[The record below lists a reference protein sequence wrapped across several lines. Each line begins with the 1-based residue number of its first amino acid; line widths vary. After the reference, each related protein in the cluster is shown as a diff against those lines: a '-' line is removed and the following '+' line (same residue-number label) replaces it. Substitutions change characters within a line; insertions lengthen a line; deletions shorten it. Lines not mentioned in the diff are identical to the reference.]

1 MSLSNAP
8 KLSKR
13 AAQALELLANGGEMV
28 ERLERNSYTGRE
40 QFALRF
46 FASKGRANPVKGL
59 SYATRRELEKAGFN
73 FKIVH
78 STSVS
83 TAYQLRHG

>member
-1 MSLSNAP
+1 MISNLP

-13 AAQALELLANGGEMV
+13 AQQALDLLANGGQMV

-40 QFALRF
+40 QFHLRF
-46 FASKGRANPVKGL
+46 CANAGWHSAVKGL
-59 SYATRRELEKAGFN
+59 GYATRRELEAAGFS
-73 FKIVH
+73 FRIHH

-83 TAYQLRHG
+83 TSYKLRSDQ